1 MTKLFIGHD
10 SGYANEVAFLA
21 DELRLRGVSP
31 WLDEQG
37 GLQVGDQNEEEIRRA
52 ISEQCWGFLLYC
64 TPSIFHREF
73 ITEIEVPSALEA
85 REGNPAYRLISV
97 PRDITLKD
105 LSTRSFE
112 SWGRDLTQWQLSRH
126 LEQLGTEA
134 TGNMALAQA
143 LQCVA
148 QDCLSSRLSFLRS
161 KLDDSGV
168 LELGMYTRPAAMT
181 AADLVVDATQIL
193 GGPGAPTVRDWER
206 LASALADIKACSV
219 RVDSLST
226 IRLTGSWHITAGLAF
241 GFTFR
246 TSALPPVRV
255 NQHGA
260 FWCSEGPLGQV
271 PQVVIESEDYSSSDL
286 VMALSVSRDVTNGMR
301 RYLADN
307 HLHPRAMI
315 RISPEAGPCQSS
327 VQNAAQAR
335 AIAASTTDAVKQAV
349 DRYGADTIHLFT
361 AAPQALAVLVGR
373 HLSALPPI
381 QLYEWRPEE
390 NRYSQSLVLS
400 D

>member
-1 MTKLFIGHD
+1 MNKLFLAHHSD
-10 SGYANEVAFLA
+10 YADEVAFLA

-37 GLQVGDQNEEEIRRA
+37 GLEVGDQNEEEIRRA
-52 ISEQCWGFLLYC
+52 ICDQCWGFLLYC
-64 TPSIFHREF
+64 TPSIFDRKF
-73 ITEIEVPSALEA
+73 ITEVEVPAALGA
-85 REGNPAYRLISV
+85 REGNPAYRLITV
-97 PRDITLKD
+97 PRGITVND
-105 LSTRSFE
+105 LSTRSFD
-112 SWGRDLTQWQLSRH
+112 SWGRNLTQWQVTRH
-126 LEQLGTEA
+126 LEQLPTEA
-134 TGNMALAQA
+134 TDSMALAHG
-143 LQCVA
+143 LQCIA
-148 QDCLSSRLSFLRS
+148 QECLSSRLRSLRS
-161 KLDDSGV
+161 KLDDSAT
-168 LELGMYTRPAAMT
+168 LELEMYTRPAVMT

-193 GGPGAPTVRDWER
+193 GGPGAPPVGSWER
-206 LASALADIKACSV
+206 FASALADIKACSV

-241 GFTFR
+241 GFAFR
-246 TSALPPVRV
+246 TSALPPVTV

-260 FWCSEGPLGQV
+260 SWRSDGPLGQV
-271 PQVVIESEDYSSSDL
+271 PQVVTESEDYSSTDL
-286 VMALSVSRDVTNGMR
+286 VVALSVSRDVTKGMR

-307 HLHPRAMI
+307 HIHPRAMI

-349 DRYGADTIHLFT
+349 DRYGAGTIHLFT

-381 QLYEWRPEE
+381 QLYEWRPEA
-390 NRYSQSLVLS
+390 NNYCKSLLLS